1 MPTRLDSEPLI
12 DAYRR
17 MKTIREFE
25 ERLHVEIATGEIPGF
40 THLYAGQEAVAVGVC
55 AHLADRDYMVSTH
68 RGHGHC
74 IAKGCDVTGMML
86 EIYGR
91 RDGLCHGKGGSMHIA
106 DAARGMLGAN
116 AIVGGGPPIAV
127 GAAIACRNR
136 GDGRVSVA
144 FGGDGS
150 SNQGTVFEAMN
161 MAVVLK
167 VPAIFVFE
175 DNGYSEHTGA
185 AYAVGS
191 RDIAGRARGFGMPAV
206 KCDGSDFFS
215 VYEAAGELIERARRG
230 EGPAT
235 LEATITRFYGHFE
248 GDPQL
253 YRAKDEVK
261 RQRESLDCLK
271 KFRERV
277 AAEGG
282 VAPAALDAIDAEV
295 LATIGAAVAAAK
307 SAAPPP
313 ESDVATDVYV
323 SY

>member
-1 MPTRLDSEPLI
+1 MTQRLTAEQLGR
-12 DAYRR
+12 AYRR

-55 AHLADRDYMVSTH
+55 EHLADDDYIVSTH

-74 IAKGCDVTGMML
+74 IAKGCDVNGMML

-91 RDGLCHGKGGSMHIA
+91 SDGLCKGKGGSMHIA
-106 DAARGMLGAN
+106 DVERGMLGAN
-116 AIVGGGPPIAV
+116 AIVGGGPPLAV

-136 GDGRVSVA
+136 GQGKVSIA

-150 SNQGTVFEAMN
+150 CNQGTVFEAMN

-167 VPAIFVFE
+167 VPAIFVIE

-185 AYAVGS
+185 SYAVGS
-191 RDIAGRARGFGMPAV
+191 KDIAGRARAFGMPAE
-206 KCDGSDFFS
+206 KCDGADFFS
-215 VYEAAGELIERARRG
+215 VYEAFGRLVERARRG

-253 YRAKDEVK
+253 YRAKDEVA
-261 RQRESLDCLK
+261 RQRETMDCLK
-271 KFRERV
+271 RFRERV
-277 AAEGG
+277 TAEGWLS
-282 VAPAALDAIDAEV
+282 ASTLDAIDAQV
-295 LATIGAAVAAAK
+295 LAEIDAAVAAARA
-307 SAAPPP
+307 AAPPA
-313 ESDVATDVYV
+313 ESEVETDVYIR
-323 SY
+323 Y

>member
-1 MPTRLDSEPLI
+1 
-12 DAYRR
+12 
-17 MKTIREFE
+17 
-25 ERLHVEIATGEIPGF
+25 
-40 THLYAGQEAVAVGVC
+40 
-55 AHLADRDYMVSTH
+55 
-68 RGHGHC
+68 
-74 IAKGCDVTGMML
+74 ML

-91 RDGLCHGKGGSMHIA
+91 RDGLCRGKGGSMHIA
-106 DAARGMLGAN
+106 DAERGMLGAN

-185 AYAVGS
+185 GYAVGS
-191 RDIAGRARGFGMPAV
+191 KDIAGRARGFGMPAL

-215 VYEAAGELIERARRG
+215 VYEAAGELIERARRD
-230 EGPAT
+230 EGPST

-261 RQRESLDCLK
+261 QQRESLDCLK
-271 KFRERV
+271 KFRERG
-277 AAEGG
+277 AADKSI
-282 VAPAALDAIDAEV
+282 PASTFEQVDAEV
-295 LATIGAAVAAAK
+295 LATIDAAVVAAK
-307 SAAPPP
+307 SAAPPS
-313 ESDVATDVYV
+313 ESEVATDVYV